1 MSLQRRGPF
10 NVHHFNSD
18 QIQFSEHLYNSLI
31 MHKDTS
37 HVNEKILNLTLEII
51 FLLTGEDYIVVK
63 KQDDHVADSSSP
75 CATDRFCRTQSP
87 VMEASPN
94 SLIQERDDDQ
104 KSLELTIKIRDE
116 SSERSTPERLP
127 IHPYSQD
134 YTEEDNRIMHDY
146 QVEPEEMIFPQK
158 CKEEEIPAEISADE
172 SSNRNTPDRRRIRP
186 YSQNY
191 IEEDNRITRDY
202 QIEPGDVIFP
212 RQCKEEE
219 NPTDISTGESSN
231 RNAPERHPGNRIT
244 QDYQTEPGPVIFPQQ
259 CKEERIPTEISTE
272 PQYILKNNSFAQ
284 NDEGSKLI
292 SGNSSSETLRNCHTL
307 LDLDFALH
315 EESNITACQIEQTG
329 SEYFHSLINKHTEKK
344 NKYQRL
350 VSYEKMHRENKPFT
364 CFYCGKSF
372 PSSWQLNRH
381 QRTHTGEK
389 QFMYSEFGKCFTRSP
404 NLVLHQKTHAGEKSF
419 KCPVCGKSFSSPSNL
434 AVHQRLHTGE
444 KPFKCSECGK
454 FFTKNTS
461 LVAHQR
467 IHTGEKPF
475 NCSECG
481 KSFSQSTSLV
491 THQRIHTGEKPF
503 VCSECG
509 KSFANTSNLV
519 AHKRIHTGEKPFKCP
534 VCGKAF
540 ISSSNL
546 VAHHRIH
553 TGEKPFKCSECG
565 KSFTNTS
572 NLVAHRKTHTGEKTF
587 KCPVCGKS
595 FISSSNLVAH
605 RRIHTGEK
613 PFKCSV
619 CGKSFTHTSNLAAHH
634 RTHTGEKTFNCSVCG
649 KSFARSSNLV
659 VHQRIHSLE
668 RGMSVE
674 NLLANFE
681 VIANIRDCT

>member
-219 NPTDISTGESSN
+219 NPTDISTDESSN
-231 RNAPERHPGNRIT
+231 RSTPTRHPFRLYSQDHTEEDNRIT
-244 QDYQTEPGPVIFPQQ
+244 QDYQIEPGDVNFPQQ
-259 CKEERIPTEISTE
+259 RNEKDISTRIRTD
-272 PQYILKNNSFAQ
+272 PTRALYKNSFTPNVGTKLVYNNSP
-284 NDEGSKLI
+284 NK
-292 SGNSSSETLRNCHTL
+292 TLRNCNTVRYM
-307 LDLDFALH
+307 DINLH
-315 EESNITACQIEQTG
+315 EDSNITRSKIEHTG
-329 SEYFHSLINKHTEKK
+329 TGYFPIINKRKESKNNYGISALYRKSYREKK
-344 NKYQRL
+344 LFQ
-350 VSYEKMHRENKPFT
+350 
-364 CFYCGKSF
+364 C
-372 PSSWQLNRH
+372 
-381 QRTHTGEK
+381 
-389 QFMYSEFGKCFTRSP
+389 SEC
-404 NLVLHQKTHAGEKSF
+404 EKSF
-419 KCPVCGKSFSSPSNL
+419 TSPS
-434 AVHQRLHTGE
+434 
-444 KPFKCSECGK
+444 
-454 FFTKNTS
+454 
-461 LVAHQR
+461 
-467 IHTGEKPF
+467 
-475 NCSECG
+475 
-481 KSFSQSTSLV
+481 SLV
-491 THQRIHTGEKPF
+491 THR
-503 VCSECG
+503 
-509 KSFANTSNLV
+509 
-519 AHKRIHTGEKPFKCP
+519 
-534 VCGKAF
+534 
-540 ISSSNL
+540 
-546 VAHHRIH
+546 RIH

-565 KSFTNTS
+565 KSFNQTS
-572 NLVAHRKTHTGEKTF
+572 NLFVHKRIHTGEKLC
-587 KCPVCGKS
+587 KCYICGKS
-595 FISSSNLVAH
+595 FTHNSSLVVH
-605 RRIHTGEK
+605 QRIHTGEK
-613 PFKCSV
+613 PFKCPE
-619 CGKSFTHTSNLAAHH
+619 CGKSYTSSSHLIRHQK
-634 RTHTGEKTFNCSVCG
+634 THTGEKPYNCSVCG
-649 KSFARSSNLV
+649 KTFSQSSHLAI
-659 VHQRIHSLE
+659 HQRIHTGE
-668 RGMSVE
+668 KPFV
-674 NLLANFE
+674 F
-681 VIANIRDCT
+681 